1 MEKFLIKP
9 KKEEKDLD
17 FEDSDSETSSNYDN
31 DSEYDSD
38 DTASDLN
45 TSIKDA
51 VDPLTFF
58 TSKELC
64 YYRTIHKFFKK
75 CGDKEIIRM
84 LDIINGD
91 SSISLRVLDW
101 FVTRYSKRKIDFSD
115 SNENTLDSFDVHIS
129 YKSELKSYKK
139 RYFDPFRRRR
149 KFYYPL
155 YLNELH
161 YTDKTYSGSNNSNN
175 SKEVVLLY
183 TTLGQLNFFMW
194 AITNNIIN
202 YVEKNLE
209 QISKAMNANNKDE
222 KKKKQKIITKK
233 KKTKGDDSNDK
244 PNEKETKDL
253 KESKVEKQEKG
264 IDRLKKLSEEKK
276 KNNNNNVF
284 NNYYDEF
291 DDTQLIL
298 NFD

>member
-9 KKEEKDLD
+9 KNDEKDLD
-17 FEDSDSETSSNYDN
+17 FDDNDSEISSICENE
-31 DSEYDSD
+31 SEYDSD
-38 DTASDLN
+38 N
-45 TSIKDA
+45 TSSELNSGIKDA

-58 TSKELC
+58 SSKELC
-64 YYRTIHKFFKK
+64 YYKTIHKFFKK

-91 SSISLRVLDW
+91 STISLRVLDW

-115 SNENTLDSFDVHIS
+115 SNENTIDSFDVHIS

-139 RYFDPFRRRR
+139 KYFDPFRRRR

-155 YLNELH
+155 YLNESH
-161 YTDKTYSGSNNSNN
+161 YRNKNFFDSNTSNTSNNSR
-175 SKEVVLLY
+175 EVILLY

-209 QISKAMNANNKDE
+209 QISKAMNSNNKDE
-222 KKKKQKIITKK
+222 KKKKQKLITKK
-233 KKTKGDDSNDK
+233 KKTKE
-244 PNEKETKDL
+244 NEDNKEIKEIKETKN
-253 KESKVEKQEKG
+253 EKSEK
-264 IDRLKKLSEEKK
+264 IKKLSEDKK
-276 KNNNNNVF
+276 KNNNNVF
-284 NNYYDEF
+284 NNYYEEF
-291 DDTQLIL
+291 DDSQLIL

>member
-1 MEKFLIKP
+1 MGNINIMEKFLIKP
-9 KKEEKDLD
+9 KNEEKDLD
-17 FEDSDSETSSNYDN
+17 FDDSNSEISSI
-31 DSEYDSD
+31 SENESDYDSD
-38 DTASDLN
+38 DTSSELN
-45 TSIKDA
+45 SGIIDA

-64 YYRTIHKFFKK
+64 YYKTIHKFFKK

-115 SNENTLDSFDVHIS
+115 SNENTIDSFDVHIS

-161 YTDKTYSGSNNSNN
+161 YGNKTSSDSNNSNS
-175 SKEVVLLY
+175 SKEVILLY
-183 TTLGQLNFFMW
+183 TTLGQLNLFMW

-202 YVEKNLE
+202 YVEKNLD
-209 QISKAMNANNKDE
+209 QISKAMNTNNKDE
-222 KKKKQKIITKK
+222 KKKKQKLISKK
-233 KKTKGDDSNDK
+233 RKTKGDEQQDK
-244 PNEKETKDL
+244 EIKDL
-253 KESKVEKQEKG
+253 KNEKSEKSYDKSKKSIE
-264 IDRLKKLSEEKK
+264 DKK
-276 KNNNNNVF
+276 KNNNNVF
-284 NNYYDEF
+284 NNYYEEF
-291 DDTQLIL
+291 DDNQLIL